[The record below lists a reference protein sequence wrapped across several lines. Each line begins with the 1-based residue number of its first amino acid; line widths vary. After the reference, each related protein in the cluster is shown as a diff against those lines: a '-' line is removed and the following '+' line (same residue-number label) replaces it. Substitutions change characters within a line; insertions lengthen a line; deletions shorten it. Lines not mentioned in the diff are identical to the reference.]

1 MADRQGTR
9 DLETA
14 LDRYWD
20 EILAGA
26 ESPSTEIDPDLATT
40 VQRVRAWDAGPS
52 SHPAF
57 ASTLWEEIMLAPTA
71 SPPLTLPPA
80 VVLPVRPMHSPGR
93 WLVSRRPPSIL
104 RLAAA
109 LLLVVRLAGA
119 ALAALY
125 PLRMRDQ
132 ERLPFFAPLGIFTA
146 ESEPE
151 AGKTLLALT
160 LSDLPAMRT
169 FGGMMVTATRRVRA
183 RCSERRRGRRC
194 SISR

>member
-80 VVLPVRPMHSPGR
+80 VVLPVRPMHSPG
-93 WLVSRRPPSIL
+93 
-104 RLAAA
+104 
-109 LLLVVRLAGA
+109 
-119 ALAALY
+119 
-125 PLRMRDQ
+125 
-132 ERLPFFAPLGIFTA
+132 
-146 ESEPE
+146 
-151 AGKTLLALT
+151 
-160 LSDLPAMRT
+160 
-169 FGGMMVTATRRVRA
+169 
-183 RCSERRRGRRC
+183 
-194 SISR
+194 

>member
-1 MADRQGTR
+1 
-9 DLETA
+9 
-14 LDRYWD
+14 
-20 EILAGA
+20 
-26 ESPSTEIDPDLATT
+26 
-40 VQRVRAWDAGPS
+40 
-52 SHPAF
+52 
-57 ASTLWEEIMLAPTA
+57 
-71 SPPLTLPPA
+71 
-80 VVLPVRPMHSPGR
+80 PGR